1 MPPRKRKA
9 TPEDSDYESPPK
21 NKTSRGIV
29 FSQAKRRPP
38 AQRPPAGSIKDIST
52 YVAKTM
58 TPEYTVVQLKSC
70 QNVQDYQVAERCVTC
85 IEKQSVLG
93 TCRFVGLRAF
103 KKDDQGQVDSTDYAF
118 GFMEV
123 VPKPKKPV
131 KVAPKRKKK
140 VMKPEI
146 ITTRRTT
153 RLSAAGDSTA
163 RVASDVSE
171 VGNAQINSNSDE
183 QQADASDT
191 LAGDKMDDKTDDSPI
206 VKHTLTS
213 DQMKKEADYVL
224 PLIAPVFAEHLRREK
239 HHELTHL
246 GLPTEGKPLPG
257 GARPLFRVPS
267 SPDTRSLCDA
277 CSTSIYMGSYLCGCC
292 GKEMCLGCWEE
303 WVPSDIAQGSRI
315 RRIDTCS
322 RRRRH
327 IRDSMLF
334 MTRAAEGEVVELLER
349 VEARVPSEET
359 QKQEQD
365 NADTETDSIP
375 TSQSTWPNDKLKY
388 LATPKTHHKDIT
400 LQQFRSLWRRGG
412 IPLVLTGFL
421 DRFELPWDPKYFTRR
436 YGSVP
441 CNVHDCEYNQVKETN
456 VEMFFKGFAS
466 SDTTH
471 SYKLKDWPPSAN
483 FSETFPELFKDFE
496 NAIPFPSYISRTGSL
511 NLAAHFPPQ
520 YIAPDLGPKMYNAFP
535 APDFLPKP
543 AGGTD
548 LKHRPIKSTTN
559 LHLDLTDAVNIML
572 FSAGGEKAPPAAT
585 TPKDIPFCGAIWDI
599 FPPSASTHLRK
610 YLNSEAYIEA
620 HAHEG
625 AMEID
630 DPIHRQIYYLTE
642 DDMIKLYE
650 ENGVMA
656 HRIYQEPGEAVFIPA
671 GCAHQVRN
679 RRSCVKVAVDF
690 LTPENVK
697 VCKGLVAEA
706 RVMGN
711 PFLGRSAGGGK
722 EDVLQ
727 LWSCL
732 GFAWDAFDG
741 PRKGAGK
748 DGSFVKKGEAE
759 AEGEGS
765 EIKAE
770 EKMEK
775 NGNGNGGAERAARV
789 EVETTSAV

>member
-9 TPEDSDYESPPK
+9 TPVDSDYESPPK
-21 NKTSRGIV
+21 NKASRGTTS
-29 FSQAKRRPP
+29 SQAKRRPP
-38 AQRPPAGSIKDIST
+38 AQSIKEIST

-58 TPEYTVVQLKSC
+58 TPEYTIAQLKTC
-70 QNVQDYQVAERCVTC
+70 QNIQEYEIAERCVTC
-85 IEKQSVLG
+85 IEKQSDLG
-93 TCRFVGLRAF
+93 TCRFVNLRAF
-103 KKDDQGQVDSTDYAF
+103 KTDAQGQVDTTDYAF
-118 GFMEV
+118 GFVEV
-123 VPKPKKPV
+123 VPKPKPV
-131 KVAPKRKKK
+131 KAKAAPKRKKK

-163 RVASDVSE
+163 RVVSNISE
-171 VGNAQINSNSDE
+171 VENTQVNSTSE
-183 QQADASDT
+183 KQQADAGDA
-191 LAGDKMDDKTDDSPI
+191 LAAASDKMDDKTDDSP
-206 VKHTLTS
+206 VVRHTLTS
-213 DQMKKEADYVL
+213 DQMKEEADYVL

-239 HHELTHL
+239 HHEFTHL
-246 GLPTEGKPLPG
+246 GLPTGGKPLPG

-267 SPDTRSLCDA
+267 SPNSRSLCDA

-334 MTRAAEGEVVELLER
+334 MTRAAEGGIVELLER

-365 NADTETDSIP
+365 SADTETDSIP
-375 TSQSTWPNDKLKY
+375 TSISTWPNDKLKY

-400 LQQFRSLWRRGG
+400 LQQFRSMWRRGG

-421 DRFELPWDPKYFTRR
+421 DRFKLPWDPKYFTRR

-441 CNVHDCEYNQVKETN
+441 CNVHDCEHNQAKETN
-456 VEMFFKGFAS
+456 VEKFFRGFNN
-466 SDTTH
+466 SDITH

-496 NAIPFPSYISRTGSL
+496 NAIPFPSYISRAGSL

-543 AGGTD
+543 SGETE
-548 LKHRPIKSTTN
+548 LKHRPVKGTTN

-572 FSAGGEKAPPAAT
+572 FSAGGEKAPPDAT

-610 YLNSEAYIEA
+610 YLNSEEFLK
-620 HAHEG
+620 AHEG
-625 AMEID
+625 AMELD
-630 DPIHRQIYYLTE
+630 DPIHRQVYYLTE
-642 DDMIKLYE
+642 EDMIKLYE
-650 ENGVMA
+650 ANGVMA

-697 VCKGLVAEA
+697 VCKDLVAEA

-711 PFLGRSAGGGK
+711 PFLGRATGGGK

-741 PRKGAGK
+741 PRKGPGK
-748 DGSFVKKGEAE
+748 DGEAVKKDEKG
-759 AEGEGS
+759 EGEGLG
-765 EIKAE
+765 IKADD
-770 EKMEK
+770 KMEE
-775 NGNGNGGAERAARV
+775 NGNGNGSAEHAARI
-789 EVETTSAV
+789 EVETTSNV